1 MRAILCERYGS
12 PDVLE
17 LREIDKPAVGDDD
30 VLVQVHASSVNPLD
44 WHVVTGTP
52 FIARLTDGL
61 RKPKNSALGVDLAGR
76 VEAVGR
82 NVRRFQPGDEVFGA
96 KRGAFAEYVLAPEN
110 LLVQKPANLGFD
122 QAAAAPVAAVTA
134 LQAVRDKGR
143 VQPGQKVLING
154 AGGGVG
160 TFAVQIAKSFGAE
173 VTGVCSTTKVDLV
186 RSIGADHV
194 VDYTREDFTRS
205 GERHDVMLDI
215 AGSRSFSEF
224 RRVLEPTATVVVIG
238 GPRKNRLLGP
248 LSHAIKVRL
257 ASLGRSQT
265 AGFYLSTMENDEL
278 VALRELFDAGN
289 VTPVIGRR
297 YGLSE
302 VPDALRY
309 LGEGHARGKVIITV

>member
-1 MRAILCERYGS
+1 MKAIVCERYGS

-17 LREIDKPAVGDDD
+17 LREIDKPAVGEDD

-61 RKPKNSALGVDLAGR
+61 RKPKSSALGVDLAGQ

-82 NVRRFQPGDEVFGA
+82 NVKRFQPGDEVFGA

-110 LLVQKPANLGFD
+110 LLVPKPANLGFD

-154 AGGGVG
+154 AAGGVG
-160 TFAVQIAKSFGAE
+160 TFAVQIAKSFGGE
-173 VTGVCSTTKVDLV
+173 VTGVCSTRNVDLV

-194 VDYTREDFTRS
+194 VDYTQEDFTRF
-205 GERHDVMLDI
+205 GTRHDVMLDI
-215 AGSRSFSEF
+215 AGSRSFSDF
-224 RRVLEPTATVVVIG
+224 KRVLEPAATVVVVG
-238 GPRKNRLLGP
+238 GPRTNRLLGP

-257 ASLGRSQT
+257 VSLGRSQT
-265 AGFYLSTMENDEL
+265 AGFFLSTMENDDL
-278 VALRELFDAGN
+278 VALRELLDAAK
-289 VTPVIGRR
+289 VTPVIDRR

>member
-1 MRAILCERYGS
+1 MKAIVCERYGS

-17 LREIDKPAVGDDD
+17 LREIDKPAVGEDD

-61 RKPKNSALGVDLAGR
+61 RKPKSSALGVDLAGQ

-82 NVRRFQPGDEVFGA
+82 NVKRFQPGDEVFGA

-110 LLVQKPANLGFD
+110 LLVPKPANLGFD

-154 AGGGVG
+154 AAGGVG
-160 TFAVQIAKSFGAE
+160 TFAVQIAKSFGGE
-173 VTGVCSTTKVDLV
+173 VTGVCSTRNVDLV

-194 VDYTREDFTRS
+194 VDYTQEDFTRF
-205 GERHDVMLDI
+205 GTRHDVMLDI
-215 AGSRSFSEF
+215 AGSRSFSDF
-224 RRVLEPTATVVVIG
+224 KRVLEPAATVVVVG
-238 GPRKNRLLGP
+238 GPRTNRLLGP

-265 AGFYLSTMENDEL
+265 AGFFLSTMENDDL
-278 VALRELFDAGN
+278 VALRELLDAAK
-289 VTPVIGRR
+289 VTPVIDRR

>member
-1 MRAILCERYGS
+1 MKAIVCERYGS

-17 LREIDKPAVGDDD
+17 LREIDKPAVGQDD

-52 FIARLTDGL
+52 FIARLTAGL
-61 RKPKNSALGVDLAGR
+61 RKPKSSALGVDLAGQ

-82 NVRRFQPGDEVFGA
+82 NVKRFQPGDEVFGA

-110 LLVQKPANLGFD
+110 LLVPKPANLGFD

-154 AGGGVG
+154 AAGGVG
-160 TFAVQIAKSFGAE
+160 TFAVQIAKSFGGE
-173 VTGVCSTTKVDLV
+173 VTGVCSTRNVDLV

-194 VDYTREDFTRS
+194 VDYTQEDFTRI
-205 GERHDVMLDI
+205 GTRHDLMLDI
-215 AGSRSFSEF
+215 AGSRSFSDF
-224 RRVLEPTATVVVIG
+224 KRVLEPAATVVVVG
-238 GPRKNRLLGP
+238 GPRTNRLLGP

-265 AGFYLSTMENDEL
+265 AGFFLSTMENDDL
-278 VALRELFDAGN
+278 VALRELLDAAK
-289 VTPVIGRR
+289 VTPVIDRR

>member
-1 MRAILCERYGS
+1 MKAIVCERYGS

-44 WHVVTGTP
+44 WHRVTGTP

-61 RKPKNSALGVDLAGR
+61 RKPKSSALGVDLAGR

-82 NVRRFQPGDEVFGA
+82 NVKRFQPGDEVFGA
-96 KRGAFAEYVLAPEN
+96 KRGAFAEYVLAPEE
-110 LLVQKPANLGFD
+110 LLVPKPANLSLD

-160 TFAVQIAKSFGAE
+160 TFAVQIAKSLGAE

-194 VDYTREDFTRS
+194 VDYTREDFTRI
-205 GERHDVMLDI
+205 GTRHDVMLDI
-215 AGSRSFSEF
+215 AGSRSFSDF
-224 RRVLEPTATVVVIG
+224 RRVLEPAATVVVVG
-238 GPRKNRLLGP
+238 GPRTNRLLGP
-248 LSHAIKVRL
+248 LSHAIRVRL

-265 AGFYLSTMENDEL
+265 ASFFLSTMENDDL
-278 VALRELFDAGN
+278 VALRELLDAGK
-289 VTPVIGRR
+289 VTPVIDRR